1 MIKKVLTLVL
11 TMALLVVSGPLE
23 VFAAGEENVADI
35 TVTVKN
41 ITAETADIE
50 WETIPGA
57 ASYAVLLNG
66 VVIEPE
72 LTQSFEYTLT
82 DLTENTDYTVTV
94 RAVSDGQLLGEG
106 EANFTGGVQE
116 DQEVPG
122 DTEELAVGIID
133 VTAANVT
140 ASAADISW
148 SEVEGAYYYELV
160 LNEDVADTALSATSY
175 SLTGLKGS
183 TNYTAT
189 VLARD
194 VDDTVLAEGSTEFT
208 TDKATTPAKVKNF
221 RTVSSYQAI
230 VLKWKKSKNVDGYK
244 IRWTGSNGTKGTINK
259 KATATKHVF
268 KIAEKN
274 RKVKYTFKITAVRDG
289 VQSKKVTKSD
299 KAVQLMEMQVTLKV
313 NKNLKN
319 HDRPEGRYSIN
330 LKAGTNIRTIGF
342 TNGKYVFQK
351 KVKGKLRTFHVMRI
365 ACRNQKIK
373 YIGSYKKKSGW
384 KIVQP
389 IYTEE
394 EAEDFINRLGVKSNT
409 KNLIWVNQY
418 SQRIFVFKSSS
429 KGKKNDWKL
438 MKVCKKDEDD
448 GAAGWMV
455 ASGKPTSPTSTGLTS
470 IKQRDIGGSG
480 KVPFWNVTTWFSIHG
495 NTSSAWGPLGWP
507 KSGACCRNTTPH
519 AKWIYYNTPMR
530 TSVYVY

>member
-35 TVTVKN
+35 PVTVKN

-194 VDDTVLAEGSTEFT
+194 VDDTVLAEGST
-208 TDKATTPAKVKNF
+208 
-221 RTVSSYQAI
+221 
-230 VLKWKKSKNVDGYK
+230 
-244 IRWTGSNGTKGTINK
+244 
-259 KATATKHVF
+259 
-268 KIAEKN
+268 
-274 RKVKYTFKITAVRDG
+274 
-289 VQSKKVTKSD
+289 
-299 KAVQLMEMQVTLKV
+299 
-313 NKNLKN
+313 
-319 HDRPEGRYSIN
+319 
-330 LKAGTNIRTIGF
+330 
-342 TNGKYVFQK
+342 
-351 KVKGKLRTFHVMRI
+351 
-365 ACRNQKIK
+365 
-373 YIGSYKKKSGW
+373 
-384 KIVQP
+384 
-389 IYTEE
+389 
-394 EAEDFINRLGVKSNT
+394 
-409 KNLIWVNQY
+409 
-418 SQRIFVFKSSS
+418 
-429 KGKKNDWKL
+429 
-438 MKVCKKDEDD
+438 
-448 GAAGWMV
+448 
-455 ASGKPTSPTSTGLTS
+455 
-470 IKQRDIGGSG
+470 
-480 KVPFWNVTTWFSIHG
+480 
-495 NTSSAWGPLGWP
+495 
-507 KSGACCRNTTPH
+507 
-519 AKWIYYNTPMR
+519 
-530 TSVYVY
+530 